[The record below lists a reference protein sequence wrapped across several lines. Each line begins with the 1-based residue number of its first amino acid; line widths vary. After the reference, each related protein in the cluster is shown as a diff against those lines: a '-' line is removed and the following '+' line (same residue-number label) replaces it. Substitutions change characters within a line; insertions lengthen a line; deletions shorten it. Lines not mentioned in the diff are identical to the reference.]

1 MAIQYYK
8 IRLSWDGGKW
18 NKTQKGAYTT
28 LDAAIE
34 HCTQDLIDAGYKV
47 FSPEGEVVYPIYY
60 NELAKRMKADGVT
73 EDITYWSDVF
83 DGKSDLNLDYVKT
96 IIERYSD
103 LVNKAPEEDK
113 IEKISKGDKTVY
125 KIPVSKFHIKWHD
138 TYKRRNNEEYSN
150 YANAGYF
157 AGFKDEN
164 GTYFTLP
171 VATCVCDVDMSKISD
186 TVKKY
191 LNKFPMKANGKLYYS
206 TEYNSYSQF
215 KGKKTSALCIKD
227 GKAFIQKVGVASDI
241 ADMDYALSGVAIL
254 IDGFQQTYNN
264 AIDEGW
270 FGSEL
275 RNTSHSLIGLKKD
288 DPDHI
293 YYFSFKTTVYGNNGM
308 KEIVNNMKDF
318 GFSDIIKFDG
328 GGSAYAQFNN
338 NPIMNEP
345 ENRWISTIFVFD

>member
-1 MAIQYYK
+1 MAVQYYK

-47 FSPEGEVVYPIYY
+47 FSPKGEIVYPIYY
-60 NELAKRMKADGVT
+60 NELAKRMKDDGVT
-73 EDITYWSDVF
+73 EDIAYWSDVF

-103 LVNKAPEEDK
+103 LVNKDDTNEEK
-113 IEKISKGDKTVY
+113 IEKITKGNKSVY
-125 KIPVSKFHIKWHD
+125 KVPVSKFHIKWHD
-138 TYKRRNNEEYSN
+138 TYKRRNTENIN

-157 AGFKDEN
+157 AAFKDN
-164 GTYFTLP
+164 DGTYFTLP
-171 VATCVCDVDMSKISD
+171 VATCICDLNMDKISN

-191 LNKFPMKANGKLYYS
+191 LNQFPIKNNKLYYS

-227 GKAFIQKVGVASDI
+227 GKAFIQKVGVASYID
-241 ADMDYALSGVAIL
+241 DMDYALSGVAIL
-254 IDGFQQTYNN
+254 LDGVQQTYDN
-264 AIDEGW
+264 AIEEGW

-275 RNTSHSLIGLKKD
+275 RNTSHSIIGLKKD

-293 YYFSFKTTVYGNNGM
+293 YYFPFKTTVYGDDGM
-308 KEIVNNMKDF
+308 KEIVNDMKDF

-328 GGSAYAQFNN
+328 GGSAYAQFDN
-338 NPIMNEP
+338 NPIMNES
-345 ENRWISTIFVFD
+345 ENRWINTIFVFDN